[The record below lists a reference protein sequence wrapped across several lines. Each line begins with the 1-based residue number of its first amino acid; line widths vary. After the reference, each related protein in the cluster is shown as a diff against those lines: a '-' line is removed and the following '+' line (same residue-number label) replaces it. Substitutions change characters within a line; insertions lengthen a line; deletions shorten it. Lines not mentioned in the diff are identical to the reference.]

1 MILNDTRPNRKV
13 PKILKNLRPI
23 YVKCSENDC
32 SLELSLYNNS
42 EKEKKVKKREKARE
56 RKREREKSERE
67 NDREERKNFWIWM
80 SLPFLGKRERETEK
94 DFQKYYN
101 KQKPKSCNG
110 CLVVRKESLVSL
122 LTINNMSTVR
132 SPSIQILKLLQ
143 RMKFAYFY

>member
-56 RKREREKSERE
+56 RKK
-67 NDREERKNFWIWM
+67 
-80 SLPFLGKRERETEK
+80 
-94 DFQKYYN
+94 
-101 KQKPKSCNG
+101 
-110 CLVVRKESLVSL
+110 
-122 LTINNMSTVR
+122 
-132 SPSIQILKLLQ
+132 
-143 RMKFAYFY
+143 